1 MDDAS
6 YKYLLSKA
14 ELFPSIMPINKLVG
28 FEKSEKNSLD
38 STPTETDLPE
48 DIDLLSIDIDSFDL
62 AVWECIKE
70 TPKVVVI

>member
-1 MDDAS
+1 MEQGWRAVYIEVDEAS

-38 STPTETDLPE
+38 SILSETDIP
-48 DIDLLSIDIDSFDL
+48 
-62 AVWECIKE
+62 
-70 TPKVVVI
+70 